1 MAPTTQDAAVVRSL
15 ADALRAASDDALATL
30 LAERPDLINPVPGDV
45 SALAARAS
53 ATGSVIR
60 ALDRLDRWHL
70 QVVDVL
76 AALPDPVRSDEVEA
90 LLPDS
95 DPEHVHD
102 ALDRLRAMALV
113 WGDDRELR
121 LVRSVRDAVGQHP
134 AGLGPTVADL
144 PVRPTVRTPTKP
156 AELEAILAQAP
167 PGARAALDQLVWG
180 PPMGQIE
187 HARRH
192 VDPSTVRT
200 PVDWLLAL
208 GLLVPLDDTTVV
220 LPREIALHVR
230 GGRVHAQDEVQA
242 PQPTATASR
251 DPALVDRTAAAAAYT
266 TVRWLEDV
274 LEDWS
279 VAPPKVL
286 RSGGLGVRDL
296 KATARAHEIE
306 EPDLA
311 VLLETAYAAGLLAA
325 ADDLEPE
332 WLPTP
337 AYDLWK
343 ARDPAARWAVL
354 IEAWRDMT
362 RVPGLV
368 GERDDRDRAMTALS
382 QELDRVQS
390 AETRLGALEVLTALA
405 AGQSTSAEEV
415 TRTLAW
421 RRPRRGA
428 RLRGDLVRWALREA
442 ELFGVTGL
450 GSLTSAGRAVVRAD
464 FAEAAALA
472 GALMPEPLDHVL
484 LQADLTAVA
493 PGPLTTEL
501 SHELR
506 LMADVESRGGAT
518 VYRFTEGSVR
528 RALDAGRSAS
538 ELHTLVAQH
547 SRTPVPQPLAYLIDD
562 VARRHGHLRVGA
574 AAAYVRSD
582 DPAALDQVIADR
594 RADSLRLRRL
604 APTVLAAQSP
614 VDALLEQLREMGH
627 APAAESP
634 DGAIVV
640 RRKDARRTP
649 PRQRPPRLVV
659 EATAPS
665 PTLIDAAV
673 RAVRAGERAATAP
686 RGRTVA
692 GPSGSTRRLPRTLAN
707 ETVELLRAAA
717 ADQRSVWIGYVDNHG
732 QTTDRVVD
740 PLRVERGYLTAY
752 DHRIDEVHT
761 FAVHRITGVAG
772 LDDDQT

>member
-1 MAPTTQDAAVVRSL
+1 MASSTQDPAVARSL
-15 ADALRAASDDALATL
+15 ADALRAAGDDVLADL
-30 LAERPDLINPVPGDV
+30 LVARPDLINPVPGDV

-53 ATGSVIR
+53 TSASVMR

-70 QVVDVL
+70 QVVEVL
-76 AALPDPVRSDEVEA
+76 AALPDPARSDEVEA

-95 DPEHVHD
+95 DPEDVHD
-102 ALDRLRAMALV
+102 ALDRLRTIALV

-121 LVRSVRDAVGQHP
+121 LVRSVRQAMGQHP
-134 AGLGPTVADL
+134 AGLGPSVADL
-144 PVRPTVRTPTKP
+144 PARATVRTPTRA
-156 AELEAILAQAP
+156 AELDAVLAQAP
-167 PGARAALDQLVWG
+167 EGAGAALDQLVWG
-180 PPMGQIE
+180 PPMGHLEQ
-187 HARRH
+187 ARRQ
-192 VDPSTVRT
+192 VDPAVVRT
-200 PVDWLLAL
+200 PVEWLLAH
-208 GLLVPLDDTTVV
+208 GLLVPVDDTTVV
-220 LPREIALHVR
+220 LPREVALHVR
-230 GGRVHAQDEVQA
+230 GGRVHAQDEVRA
-242 PQPTATASR
+242 PQPTVTASR
-251 DPALVDRTAAAAAYT
+251 DPELVDRTAAAAAYT

-279 VAPPKVL
+279 VAPPVVL

-296 KATARAHEIE
+296 KATARAHEMA
-306 EPDLA
+306 EPDVA

-343 ARDPAARWAVL
+343 ARDPAGRWAVL
-354 IEAWRDMT
+354 VEAWRDMT

-368 GERDDRDRAMTALS
+368 GERDDRDRALTALS
-382 QELDRVQS
+382 HELDRVQ
-390 AETRLGALEVLTALA
+390 APETRLGALEVLAALA
-405 AGQSTSAEEV
+405 PGQSTSVEEV
-415 TRTLAW
+415 TQALAW
-421 RRPRRGA
+421 QRPRRGA
-428 RLRGDLVRWALREA
+428 RSRAGLVRWALREA
-442 ELFGVTGL
+442 EVLGITGL
-450 GSLTSAGRAVVRAD
+450 GSLTTAGRAVVRGD
-464 FAEAAALA
+464 FTEAAELA

-501 SHELR
+501 AHDLR
-506 LMADVESRGGAT
+506 LMAEVESRGAAT

-538 ELHTLVAQH
+538 ELHTLVELH

-562 VARRHGHLRVGA
+562 VARRHGHLRVGT

-582 DPAALDQVIADR
+582 DPAALDQVAADR
-594 RADSLRLRRL
+594 RAGSLRLRRL

-614 VDALLEQLREMGH
+614 VDAVLERLREMGH
-627 APAAESP
+627 APAAEAP

-640 RRKDARRTP
+640 RRKDSRRTP

-659 EATAPS
+659 DATTPS
-665 PTLIDAAV
+665 RTLIDAAV
-673 RAVRAGERAATAP
+673 RAIRAGERASTAP
-686 RGRTVA
+686 RGRAVA

-717 ADQRSVWIGYVDNHG
+717 AEQRSVWIGYVDNHG

-752 DHRIDEVHT
+752 DHRIEEVHT